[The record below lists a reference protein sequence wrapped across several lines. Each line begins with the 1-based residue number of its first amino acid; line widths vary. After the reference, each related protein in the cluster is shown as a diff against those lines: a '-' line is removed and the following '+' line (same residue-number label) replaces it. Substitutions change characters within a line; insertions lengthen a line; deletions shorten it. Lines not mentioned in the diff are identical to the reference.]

1 MQFHTLHWCSF
12 SGSSNSM
19 DFGVFNLSL
28 ILDQCVHV
36 GILIN
41 FAFAQNR
48 FVDKVDLACSCS
60 LQDDIIQIPTL
71 VNFINSWILIPVL
84 IFISINFI
92 NKLYLLSLT
101 ACKKSSDSKGILLKE
116 DVKLQNRHSEPLPDT
131 DRNFAGK
138 SEREKYQESILH
150 RQFVL
155 RHMPK
160 RVPESIPSRKQYLIA
175 WCI

>member
-1 MQFHTLHWCSF
+1 MKLYLFHFKNVLQSEPLRESLSVT
-12 SGSSNSM
+12 NSM
-19 DFGVFNLSL
+19 VVPAYNY
-28 ILDQCVHV
+28 
-36 GILIN
+36 
-41 FAFAQNR
+41 
-48 FVDKVDLACSCS
+48 SCS
-60 LQDDIIQIPTL
+60 RHGYCITYQSCT
-71 VNFINSWILIPVL
+71 S
-84 IFISINFI
+84 FI

-160 RVPESIPSRKQYLIA
+160 RVPKSIPSRKQ
-175 WCI
+175 